1 MSSVLEAPVHAR
13 ADSRHR
19 RAQRNGTASLLLALG
34 GVNVGIVLALGVSR
48 LGIDAAA
55 PGGFALWGG
64 RMTGL
69 LAEVSVLAQV
79 LLAAR
84 VPWLEAA
91 VGQDQ
96 LLRWHRTLGPA
107 TLAAVLAHPVLIA
120 VAYSARDGG
129 GWWSQMWTLGG
140 DYLDAT
146 VAVGLLLVAAVVSVR
161 AVRRFLP
168 YEGWHLLHLGTYAAV
183 LLAFGH
189 QLDAGTVMLDG
200 PVLRAW
206 WAAQLVIVL
215 AAVLIYRVALPMWRT
230 ARHRVRVDA
239 VVAEGPGV
247 VSVHLRGRD
256 LDRLAIRG
264 GQFLRWRFL
273 TADGWWRSHPFSVS
287 AVPGGDGMR
296 LTARLVGE
304 GTAALARLRPGT
316 GVAFEGPY
324 GVLTRD
330 ARTRPRV
337 LLVGAG
343 SGIAPIRAL
352 LEDLPRD
359 VDAVVVQRASTVA
372 DAILHGE
379 LRRIAA
385 ARPAVRVHL
394 VTGPRGPATAPG
406 RPLGPAQVLAMVPD
420 VGQREV
426 YLCGPPGLTADLI
439 ATLRGLGVAPAHL
452 HAETFHL

>member
-1 MSSVLEAPVHAR
+1 MSSVLDAPAR
-13 ADSRHR
+13 ARPRSRSVRPHR
-19 RAQRNGTASLLLALG
+19 AASLLLALG
-34 GVNVGIVLALGVSR
+34 GVNVGIVLALGASR
-48 LGIDAAA
+48 LGLDAAA
-55 PGGFALWGG
+55 PGGLALWGG

-69 LAEVSVLAQV
+69 SAEVLVLAQV

-91 VGQDQ
+91 VGQDR
-96 LLRWHRTLGPA
+96 LLRWHRMLGPA

-129 GWWSQMWTLGG
+129 GWWSQLWTPGG

-146 VAVGLLLVAAVVSVR
+146 VAVGLLLVAGVVSVR
-161 AVRRFLP
+161 VVRRFLP

-189 QLDAGTVMLDG
+189 QLDAGTVVLYS

-206 WAAQLVIVL
+206 WAAQLVAVL
-215 AAVLIYRVALPMWRT
+215 AAVSIYRVGLPLWRT

-239 VVAEGPGV
+239 VVVEAPGV
-247 VSVHLRGRD
+247 VSVYLYGRD
-256 LDRLAIRG
+256 LDRLGIRG

-287 AVPGGDGMR
+287 AVPSRYEMR
-296 LTARLVGE
+296 LTASQVGD

-316 GVAFEGPY
+316 RVAFEGPY

-352 LEDLPRD
+352 LEDLPLD
-359 VDAVVVQRASTVA
+359 ADAVVVQRASTVA
-372 DAILHGE
+372 DAVLHGE

-394 VTGPRGPATAPG
+394 VTGPRGPATAPD
-406 RPLGPAQVLAMVPD
+406 RPLGPAQLLYMVPD
-420 VGQREV
+420 VEQREV
-426 YLCGPPGLTADLI
+426 YLCGPPGLTDDLV
-439 ATLRGLGVAPAHL
+439 ATLRGLGVEPAHL
-452 HAETFHL
+452 RSETFHL